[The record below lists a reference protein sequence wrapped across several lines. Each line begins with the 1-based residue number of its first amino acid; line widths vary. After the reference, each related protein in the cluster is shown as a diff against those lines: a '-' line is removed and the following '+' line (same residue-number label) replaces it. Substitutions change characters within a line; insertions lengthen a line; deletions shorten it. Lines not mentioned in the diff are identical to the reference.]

1 MDTIAHI
8 VGVIRQM
15 GVVMTFVNGELQ
27 ARFMGRIRGLDPQ
40 RCLVVPVDVGKASA
54 VALVADHYGEILV
67 PPFEFAL
74 TETGFA
80 VLVAAVGRARV
91 ERDPAILRI
100 GVEAAGH
107 YHRTLVARLQAAGLE
122 VVELNPR
129 AVKDARGQQ
138 LLRTLK
144 NDARDCGAMAELL
157 IRGSGRPP
165 QCRDEALA
173 AQAAWVA
180 HRRRKVAAQVV
191 LGNQIHGQLDLIF
204 PGLTGCFAHGLDA
217 KTLRVLIRDLPDPD
231 RVRRLGVDGVL
242 RFVRRRGVHMTRPK
256 AQQIVQ
262 AAHVALRLFSTERRA
277 PLAVLAADWALFEAL
292 DAQICE
298 ATAQLAALL
307 PNTPAGVLLGI
318 PGVGVVNASSYGAA
332 IGDPNR
338 YRYAAAA
345 YRASGLV
352 PISYESAG
360 RARPRTG
367 ISREGSVELRRAIID
382 LGRGVGLHHPDFIA
396 YRRELLAR
404 GKPPLVALIAVGHR
418 AHRLAFAMLRSQRS
432 FDADRWTRAVAGH
445 RHPTDEQ
452 ARHGDTPVV
461 GGPPARRD
469 LPAQHTLTHAEV
481 SSN

>member
-1 MDTIAHI
+1 
-8 VGVIRQM
+8 
-15 GVVMTFVNGELQ
+15 MTFVNGELQ
-27 ARFMGRIRGLDPQ
+27 ARFMTRVRGLDPQ
-40 RCLVVPVDVGKASA
+40 RCLAIPVDVGKAIA
-54 VALVADHYGEILV
+54 VALVADHYGEIIV
-67 PPFEFAL
+67 APFEFAL

-80 VLVAAVGRARV
+80 VLSAAITRAQH
-91 ERDPAILRI
+91 ERDALVVRV

-107 YHRTLVARLQAAGLE
+107 YHRTLVARLRAAGLE

-157 IRGSGRPP
+157 IR
-165 QCRDEALA
+165 
-173 AQAAWVA
+173 
-180 HRRRKVAAQVV
+180 
-191 LGNQIHGQLDLIF
+191 
-204 PGLTGCFAHGLDA
+204 
-217 KTLRVLIRDLPDPD
+217 DLPDPD
-231 RVRRLGVDGVL
+231 RVRRLGAEGVL

-256 AQQIVQ
+256 AEQIVQ
-262 AAHVALRLFSTERRA
+262 AAQVALRLPSTERRA
-277 PLAVLAADWALFEAL
+277 PLGVLAADWTLFEAL
-292 DAQICE
+292 DQQIHD
-298 ATAQLAALL
+298 ATTTLAALL
-307 PNTPAGVLLGI
+307 PKTPAGVLLGI
-318 PGVGVVNASSYGAA
+318 PGVGILTASSYGAA

-338 YRYAAAA
+338 YRDAAAA

-367 ISREGSVELRRAIID
+367 ISREGSVELRRAIVD
-382 LGRGVGLHHPDFIA
+382 LGRGIGLHHPDFIT
-396 YRRELLAR
+396 YRRQLIAR

-418 AHRLAFAMLRSQRS
+418 AHRLAFAMLRSQRP

-445 RHPTDEQ
+445 RHPADEQ
-452 ARHGDTPVV
+452 ARHGDTTAL

-469 LPAQHTLTHAEV
+469 LPAPHTFTHAEA

>member
-1 MDTIAHI
+1 
-8 VGVIRQM
+8 
-15 GVVMTFVNGELQ
+15 MTFVNGDLQ
-27 ARFMGRIRGLDPQ
+27 ARFMTRIRGLDPQ
-40 RCLVVPVDVGKASA
+40 RCLAVPVDVGKAIA
-54 VALVADHYGEILV
+54 VALVADHYGEIIIA
-67 PPFEFAL
+67 PFEFAL

-80 VLVAAVGRARV
+80 VLSAAITRAQHD
-91 ERDPAILRI
+91 RDPLIVRV

-107 YHRTLVARLQAAGLE
+107 YHRTLVARLRAAGLE

-180 HRRRKVAAQVV
+180 HRRRKVTAQVV
-191 LGNQIHGQLDLIF
+191 LANQIHGQLDLIF

-217 KTLRVLIRDLPDPD
+217 ASLRVLIRDLPDPD
-231 RVRRLGVDGVL
+231 RVRRLGVEGVL
-242 RFVRRRGVHMTRPK
+242 RFVRRRGVRLSRPK
-256 AQQIVQ
+256 AEQVMQ
-262 AAHVALRLFSTERRA
+262 AAQVALRLPGTERRA
-277 PLAVLAADWALFEAL
+277 PLVVLAADWALFEAL
-292 DAQICE
+292 DQQIQD
-298 ATAQLAALL
+298 ATTELAALL
-307 PNTPAGVLLGI
+307 PKTPAGVLLGI
-318 PGVGVVNASSYGAA
+318 PGVGVLTASSYGAA

-338 YRYAAAA
+338 YRDAGAA

-367 ISREGSVELRRAIID
+367 ISREGSVELRRAIVE
-382 LGRGVGLHHPDFIA
+382 LGRGVGLHHPDFIT
-396 YRRELLAR
+396 YRRQLLDR
-404 GKPPLVALIAVGHR
+404 GKPPLVALIAVAHR
-418 AHRLAFAMLRSQRS
+418 AHRLAFAMLRSQRP
-432 FDADRWTRAVAGH
+432 FDADRWARAVAGR

-452 ARHGDTPVV
+452 ARHGDTTAL

-469 LPAQHTLTHAEV
+469 LPAQPTFTHAEA